1 MSIRTLDSRRLRART
16 PSIQRFGLAL
26 AVLVGAAWLTG
37 LPYLL
42 VRFGLP
48 MPIPLSRVDGP
59 HAFLGLATAAVLAA
73 KIVELAARR
82 VAAVVRR
89 CPAWQRWLSRALAY
103 LYGGVLV
110 SGLLLLPPWPAPVR
124 GQLVNLHLLLAAWAL
139 LATVPHLVIHLR
151 HRLPSVRFDAR
162 LAAGLLVVLVP
173 AVALAALPV
182 ALSPL
187 AQLGAGGS
195 WTAVGKPGTWMF
207 RVQRLPDGRLLAAGQ
222 GVWTSADGGRSW
234 AAEPTAG
241 QPLVFSVAVGR
252 DGGPVYLGTAEGLLS
267 APGVDGPYTPLAVP
281 SVPVTAVYVNPADP
295 AQVWIGGH
303 GVWRSGDGGRTWA
316 PAAAGLIAK
325 GSVWSIGRHGDQL
338 LAGSTTGVYEL
349 DGSSWRRALDLNQVV
364 SLDGGQ
370 GGTWAS
376 SMGGGLAVLRN
387 GSWTISDAGMQSH
400 GSTAIHVTG
409 FASLGSGRA
418 LATLMRG
425 GLDESL
431 DGGRSWYQLSGFN
444 PGPVWAALPLGSRVL
459 VAADTGLYLYDPP
472 PAAPTPSVA
481 WWVVVVAGA
490 LLASLGAT
498 LLGLCER
505 APALDAR
512 RQAA

>member
-1 MSIRTLDSRRLRART
+1 MSILALDSRRPRDGT

-26 AVLVGAAWLTG
+26 AILVGAAWLTG

-42 VRFGLP
+42 VRFSLP
-48 MPIPLSRVDGP
+48 MPIPLSRIDGP
-59 HAFLGLATAAVLAA
+59 HAFLGLATVALLVA
-73 KIVELAARR
+73 KIVELAAHR
-82 VAAVVRR
+82 VAAAVRR
-89 CPAWQRWLSRALAY
+89 GPAWQRWLSRALAF

-139 LATVPHLVIHLR
+139 VATVPHLFIHLR
-151 HRLPSVRFDAR
+151 QRLPSVRFDAR
-162 LAAGLLVVLVP
+162 LAAGLLVVLLP

-234 AAEPTAG
+234 AAEPQAG
-241 QPLVFSVAVGR
+241 QTLVFSEAVGPG
-252 DGGPVYLGTAEGLLS
+252 GGPVYLGTADGLLM
-267 APGVDGPYTPLAVP
+267 APGVDGPYTSLAVP
-281 SVPVTAVYVNPADP
+281 SVPVTAVYVDPADP
-295 AQVWIGGH
+295 TQVWIGGH
-303 GVWRSGDGGRTWA
+303 GVWRSGDGGRHWA
-316 PAAAGLIAK
+316 PAVEGLIAK
-325 GSVWSIGRHGDQL
+325 GSVWSIGRHGGHL

-349 DGSSWRRALDLNQVV
+349 DGSRWRRTLDLNQVV
-364 SLDGGQ
+364 SLDDGQ

-387 GSWTISDAGMQSH
+387 GSWTVSDAGMQSH

-409 FASLGSGRA
+409 FAPLGSGRA
-418 LATLMRG
+418 LATMMHG
-425 GLDESL
+425 GVDESL

-444 PGPVWAALPLGSRVL
+444 PGPVWAALPIGSRVL
-459 VAADTGLYLYDPP
+459 VAADTGLFLYDPP
-472 PAAPTPSVA
+472 PAAPPPSVA
-481 WWVVVVAGA
+481 WWAVVVVGA
-490 LLASLGAT
+490 LLASLGAS
-498 LLGLCER
+498 LLGLREC
-505 APALDAR
+505 APVVTAR
-512 RQAA
+512 RRAA